1 MFRDLR
7 PVICDTSG
15 VKTLNTHHPFTFME
29 LDAFSVDVTIIAII
43 IRLLKLPDR
52 TKAVVSMLVAYIIVG
67 TLGATGI
74 RNNTEYPKFV

>member
-1 MFRDLR
+1 
-7 PVICDTSG
+7 
-15 VKTLNTHHPFTFME
+15 ME
-29 LDAFSVDVTIIAII
+29 LDAFSVDVTFIAII

-74 RNNTEYPKFV
+74 RNNPEYLNLCDM